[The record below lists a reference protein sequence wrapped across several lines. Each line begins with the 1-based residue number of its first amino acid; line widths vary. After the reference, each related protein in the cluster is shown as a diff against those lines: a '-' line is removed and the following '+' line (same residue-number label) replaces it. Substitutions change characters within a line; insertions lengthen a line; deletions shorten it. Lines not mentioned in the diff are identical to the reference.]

1 MKPSDVFSFFGRS
14 MKAGGVALG
23 FVLALLMSF
32 RTVQSGEVAVVTRF
46 GQVTGRVLYPGA
58 SFILPL
64 AEGTI

>member
-1 MKPSDVFSFFGRS
+1 